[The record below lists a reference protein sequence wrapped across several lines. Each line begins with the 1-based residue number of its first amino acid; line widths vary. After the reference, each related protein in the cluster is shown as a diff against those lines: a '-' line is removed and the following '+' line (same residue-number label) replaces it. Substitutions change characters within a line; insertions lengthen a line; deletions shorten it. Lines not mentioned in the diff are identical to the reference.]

1 MKTQSFAFGA
11 VATIVV
17 FCAAPAL
24 AQTAPDQTP
33 PPGTS
38 AQDNGVYGSQVNPP
52 QHSSP
57 AEKQTT
63 QELNAQSVH
72 GVSQPPAVLNGEA
85 PATNAPAP
93 ASTPPA
99 SGEPRALNKP

>member
-1 MKTQSFAFGA
+1 MKTQSFAFGG
-11 VATIVV
+11 VAAIVL
-17 FCAAPAL
+17 FCAAPAF

-38 AQDNGVYGSQVNPP
+38 AQDNGAYGSQVNPP

-72 GVSQPPAVLNGEA
+72 GVAQPPAVLNGEA
-85 PATNAPAP
+85 PATNAPPPPPAP
-93 ASTPPA
+93 ASSDPQAP
-99 SGEPRALNKP
+99 NKP